1 MKRLHKPLALS
12 VALVNSGF
20 AYAQQ
25 DTQQEPLNTQV
36 GSQDVSALEEVV
48 VTATKRETN
57 LMETPISITAFSQEK
72 LDREGLT
79 NIKDMAQMVP
89 NMEISMD
96 SSQTAPVVAMR
107 GVRSTNITE
116 LGDPSVGLH
125 LDGIYSPRP
134 QGAMALMFDV
144 ERVEAMRGPQGTLF
158 GRNSTV
164 GNVNIIS
171 KRPDFNEFDASV
183 GIEAGRW
190 NHQQTR
196 GMINLPVSETFA
208 LRASFMQETRD
219 SYLDGYYDPNQWDVR
234 YLPEEVQNAPVYTGA
249 DEDRSLRQRERWGS
263 GEVQELVKADPSD
276 FYNNSDQY
284 AFRVSA
290 LWEPSETLSWMLAY
304 EQFQDDSAGGAD
316 TLNCDMAAQ
325 RIRKDGDGNYL
336 DADGNI
342 SATPVP
348 GQLGCESVYGPGA
361 DDFTVNVS
369 VPGFLDLNI
378 ESIRSNLS
386 WDLSEEL
393 ALVYNA
399 GWSEQVRSQHSDQD
413 RGITG
418 WDMSIFFRDATF
430 TSQSHELQ
438 LQSTGSGPLQWIAGA
453 FYFEEDNNMQG
464 GWINSGA
471 NADYWNQPNRTLK
484 SQAFFTQG
492 TYALTDR
499 LNATVGVRYTEDTKQ
514 DVGGRNMACNSDTIN
529 PQTGEACFPAWDRDA
544 FNQLPTDYFDDAGIY
559 TAVSDN
565 QTKGSWDFTNYRLGL
580 DYIINDDLMVFGYV
594 ANGFRSGGIGDVF
607 VQYEQDPATAE
618 YLLDDNGDRII
629 KERHRNTYDPEVVT
643 TYELGSKGTYLDGSL
658 NVMATL
664 FYSDYEDM
672 QAASAKGIFPYYV
685 EERADD
691 TGELTGEITT
701 ETQTVFQT
709 DNIGTAVIKGLE
721 VEFDWAPIEN
731 GRFDGYITWLD
742 TEITSDFI
750 YHWDFAATDL
760 FEVDHGAATNP
771 DNDAMKVN
779 LKGNELAASPKL
791 SAKLNYTH
799 TFRFNNGFAIV
810 PHLSYFWRDKSY
822 HTFQNVDKHYDVF
835 ATETPDAFSDVRP
848 AFHSVNSTLKLEAPD
863 NKWNVEAF
871 VYNLTD
877 QKETYW
883 AGGGDGVIKGP
894 VSMPRFY
901 GIRGNYNF

>member
-1 MKRLHKPLALS
+1 MKRLHTPLALS
-12 VALVNSGF
+12 IALVNSGW

-25 DTQQEPLNTQV
+25 DAQEETQSAYATT
-36 GSQDVSALEEVV
+36 ALEEVT

-171 KRPDFNEFDASV
+171 KRPDFNEFDASL

-196 GMINLPVSETFA
+196 GMLNIPVSETFA

-234 YLPEEVQNAPVYTGA
+234 YLPEEIQNAPVYTGA

-263 GEVQELVKADPSD
+263 GEVQELVKADPAD

-290 LWEPSETLSWMLAY
+290 LWEPTESLSWMLAY
-304 EQFQDDSAGGAD
+304 EQFQDNSAGGAD
-316 TLNCDMAAQ
+316 TLNCDMADK
-325 RIRKDGDGNYL
+325 RIKKDWDGNYV

-342 SATPVP
+342 SATPVT
-348 GQLGCESVYGPGA
+348 GLLGCESVYGPGA
-361 DDFTVNVS
+361 DDYTVNVS
-369 VPGFLDLNI
+369 VPGFLDL
-378 ESIRSNLS
+378 SIDSVRSNLS
-386 WDLSEEL
+386 WDLSDEI

-399 GWSEQVRSQHSDQD
+399 GWAEQVRSQHSDQD

-430 TSQSHELQ
+430 VSQSHELQ

-453 FYFEEDNNMQG
+453 FYFEENNNMQG
-464 GWINSGA
+464 GWINSGN

-492 TYALTDR
+492 TYAVTDQLNLTLGLR
-499 LNATVGVRYTEDTKQ
+499 HTEDTKQ
-514 DVGGRNMACNSDTIN
+514 DVGGHNMTCNGDTIN
-529 PQTGEACFPAWDRDA
+529 PQTGERCFPAWDRDA
-544 FNQLPTDYFDDAGIY
+544 FNQLPTDYFDDPAIY
-559 TAVSDN
+559 TEISDN
-565 QTKGSWDFTNYRLGL
+565 QTKGSWDFTNYRVGL
-580 DYIINDDLMVFGYV
+580 DYIVNDDLMVFGYV
-594 ANGFRSGGIGDVF
+594 ANGFKSGGIGDVF
-607 VQYEQDPATAE
+607 VQFEQDPATAE
-618 YLLDDNGDRII
+618 YLLDANGDRII

-643 TYELGSKGTYLDGSL
+643 TYELGTKGTYLDGSL

-685 EERADD
+685 EERADE

-701 ETQTVFQT
+701 ETQVVFQT
-709 DNIGTAVIKGLE
+709 DNIGTAIIQGLE

-731 GRFDGYITWLD
+731 GRFDGYVTWLD

-771 DNDAMKVN
+771 ENDAMKVN

-822 HTFQNVDKHYDVF
+822 HTFQNVDKHYDAFV
-835 ATETPDAFSDVRP
+835 TETPDAFSDVRP

-883 AGGGDGVIKGP
+883 AGGGDHVIKGP
-894 VSMPRFY
+894 ISMPRFY

>member
-1 MKRLHKPLALS
+1 MNLLHKPLALS
-12 VALVNSGF
+12 IALVHSGL
-20 AYAQQ
+20 AMAQEQQ
-25 DTQQEPLNTQV
+25 DTDTTLAANT
-36 GSQDVSALEEVV
+36 LEEVT

-183 GIEAGRW
+183 GVEAGRW

-196 GMINLPVSETFA
+196 GMVNLPVSDTFA
-208 LRASFMQETRD
+208 VRASFMQETRD
-219 SYLDGYYDPNQWDVR
+219 SYLRGYYDPNQWDVR
-234 YLPEEVQNAPVYTGA
+234 YLPEEIQNAPVYTGA

-263 GEVQELVKADPSD
+263 GEVQELVKADPAD

-290 LWEPSETLSWMLAY
+290 LWEPSESLSWMLAY
-304 EQFQDDSAGGAD
+304 EQFQDDSAGGTD
-316 TLNCDMAAQ
+316 TMNCDMADK
-325 RIRKDGDGNYL
+325 RIKKDWDGNYV

-342 SATPVP
+342 SATPVT
-348 GQLGCESVYGPGA
+348 GLLGCESVYGPGA
-361 DDFTVNVS
+361 DDYTVAVS
-369 VPGFLDLNI
+369 VPGFLDL
-378 ESIRSNLS
+378 SIDSVRSNLS
-386 WDLSEEL
+386 WDVSEEI
-393 ALVYNA
+393 ALIYNA
-399 GWSEQVRSQHSDQD
+399 GWAEQVRSQHSDQD

-430 TSQSHELQ
+430 VSQSHELQ

-464 GWINSGA
+464 GWINSGN
-471 NADYWNQPNRTLK
+471 NADYWNQPARTLK

-492 TYALTDR
+492 TYALTDQ
-499 LNATVGVRYTEDTKQ
+499 LNLTLGLRYTEDSKQ
-514 DVGGRNMACNSDTIN
+514 DVGGRNMTCNGDTIN
-529 PQTGEACFPAWDRDA
+529 PQTGERCFPAWDRDA
-544 FNQLPTDYFDDAGIY
+544 YNQLPTDYFDDPAIY

-565 QTKGSWDFTNYRLGL
+565 QTEGSWDFTNYRIGL
-580 DYIINDDLMVFGYV
+580 DYILNDDLMVFGYV
-594 ANGFRSGGIGDVF
+594 ANGFKSGGIGDVF
-607 VQYEQDPATAE
+607 VQYEQDPTTAE
-618 YLLDDNGDRII
+618 YLTDTNGDRVI
-629 KERHRNTYDPEVVT
+629 KERHQNTYDPEIVT
-643 TYELGSKGTYLDGSL
+643 TYELGTKGTFMDGSL
-658 NVMATL
+658 NLMATL

-672 QAASAKGIFPYYV
+672 QAASARGIFPFYV
-685 EERADD
+685 EERDEQ

-709 DNIGTAVIKGLE
+709 ENIGRAAIKGFE

-731 GRFDGYITWLD
+731 GRFDGYVTWLD
-742 TEITSDFI
+742 TEITSDFV
-750 YHWDFAATDL
+750 YHWGFATTDL
-760 FEVDHGAATNP
+760 FEVDHGTATNP
-771 DNDAMKVN
+771 ENDALKVN
-779 LKGNELAASPKL
+779 LKGNDLAASPKL
-791 SAKLNYTH
+791 TAKLNYTH
-799 TFRFNNGFAIV
+799 TFRFNNGFALV
-810 PHLSYFWRDKSY
+810 PHVSYYWRDKSY
-822 HTFQNVDKHYDVF
+822 HTFHNVDKHYEVF

-848 AFHSVNSTLKLEAPD
+848 AFHSVNTTLKLEAPD
-863 NKWNVEAF
+863 NQWNIEAF
-871 VYNLTD
+871 AYNVTD
-877 QKETYW
+877 QRQTYW
-883 AGGGDGVIKGP
+883 AGGGDGLIKGP

-901 GIRGNYNF
+901 GLRANYNF